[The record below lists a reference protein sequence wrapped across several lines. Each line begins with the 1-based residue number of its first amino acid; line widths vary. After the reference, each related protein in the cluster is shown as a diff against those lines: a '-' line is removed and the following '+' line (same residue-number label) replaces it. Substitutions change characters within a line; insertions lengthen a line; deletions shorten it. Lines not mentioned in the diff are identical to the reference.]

1 MGFEKFVKLKVGR
14 ENYSNIR
21 ERYRKRMMLDFEA
34 QVKRNFGG
42 QDEDMRSVELVGV
55 EDNPEEG
62 IIDENVT
69 LSA

>member
-14 ENYSNIR
+14 ENYGNIR
-21 ERYRKRMMLDFEA
+21 ERSRKRMMLDFEA

-42 QDEDMRSVELVGV
+42 QDEDMRSVELLGV

-62 IIDENVT
+62 IIDESVT

>member
-14 ENYSNIR
+14 ENYGNIR